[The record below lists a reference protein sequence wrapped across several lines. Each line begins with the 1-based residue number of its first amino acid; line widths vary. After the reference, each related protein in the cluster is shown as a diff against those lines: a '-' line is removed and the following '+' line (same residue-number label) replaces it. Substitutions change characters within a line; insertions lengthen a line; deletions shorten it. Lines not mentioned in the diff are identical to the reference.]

1 MKIVFVFLNTDPTS
15 TSAVDL
21 AVVVGASVGGVCVLL
36 VLLVCLMALY
46 CCCLRRYVCVCVC
59 LHSTVVQF
67 QFDMCFVR
75 YIAKRRLK

>member
-1 MKIVFVFLNTDPTS
+1 MKIVFVFLNTDPAN

-46 CCCLRRYVCVCVC
+46 CCCLRRYVHVCVCVPTQYC
-59 LHSTVVQF
+59 GSVSV
-67 QFDMCFVR
+67 
-75 YIAKRRLK
+75 